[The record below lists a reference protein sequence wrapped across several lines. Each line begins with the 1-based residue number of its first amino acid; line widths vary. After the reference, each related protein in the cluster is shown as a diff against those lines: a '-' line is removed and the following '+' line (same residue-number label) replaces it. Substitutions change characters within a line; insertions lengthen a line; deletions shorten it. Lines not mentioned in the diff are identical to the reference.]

1 MSDLNKAF
9 SLGLFL
15 IVVFMSLLLAER
27 CVDDCVEPSLVHY
40 DRTPGG
46 PEELSSDDCEAR
58 RVREASVGSTREDGG
73 NNLYQPITVLDK
85 SSSSN
90 RICATPMKL
99 LWSMRP

>member
-1 MSDLNKAF
+1 M
-9 SLGLFL
+9 GGGGGG
-15 IVVFMSLLLAER
+15 
-27 CVDDCVEPSLVHY
+27 PY

-46 PEELSSDDCEAR
+46 PEELSREVWEAR
-58 RVREASVGSTREDGG
+58 LVREASVGSTREEGG